1 MKDQFK
7 DIKAEF
13 DKGSTSWKA
22 PSNIALVKYWGK
34 FKDQIPANPSL
45 SFTLSNC
52 TTQTSINYKLREKI
66 AEDYSIEFF
75 LDDEPKE
82 SFIPKIKTFFE
93 RIEVYLPFLK
103 SYNFE
108 IRSTNSFPHSSGIAS
123 SASGMA
129 ALALCLLEMTV
140 KSVNEINTEN
150 FYQKASFLARLGS
163 GSACR
168 SIEGPLVQWGTT
180 SSVPNSSNL
189 YGIQFPKEFHPVFEN
204 YQDCILIVHKGSK
217 AVSSTLGHQLM
228 ENHPYAEQRFEQAH
242 QHTKKLIEILKNGN
256 LEAFITLVELEALT
270 LHAMML
276 TSNPNFILMKPNTLA
291 IIEKVREF
299 RAQTGIPICFTLDA
313 GANVHLLYP
322 NKDAIAAFD
331 FILKDLV
338 VFCENQQYICDQLGK
353 GAQRLS

>member
-1 MKDQFK
+1 MIELFK
-7 DIKAEF
+7 DLKTTSDQGI
-13 DKGSTSWKA
+13 TSWEA

-52 TTQTSINYKLREKI
+52 HSKTTLNYRLRSEVSD
-66 AEDYSIEFF
+66 DYSIDFY

-82 SFIPKIKTFFE
+82 DFIPKIKTFFD
-93 RIEVYLPFLK
+93 RIEAYLPFLK
-103 SYNFE
+103 SYDFE

-140 KSVNEINTEN
+140 KSIEETNSED

-163 GSACR
+163 GSGCR
-168 SIEGPLVQWGTT
+168 SIEGPLVQWGSTP
-180 SSVPNSSNL
+180 SISNSSDL
-189 YGIQFPKEFHPVFEN
+189 FGIPYPTDIHPVFEN

-217 AVSSTLGHQLM
+217 AVSSTVGHQLM
-228 ENHPYAEQRFEQAH
+228 ENHPFAKQRFAQAH
-242 QHTKKLIEILKNGN
+242 QHIEKLISILQSGDLN
-256 LEAFITLVELEALT
+256 AFVELVELEALT

-299 RAQTGIPICFTLDA
+299 RAHTGIPICFTLDA

-322 NKDAIAAFD
+322 HKDAIASFD

-338 VFCENQQYICDQLGK
+338 AYCENQQYICDQLGM
-353 GAQRLS
+353 GAKRLS